1 MNKERMGRL
10 ALVGLSVAA
19 NARLVESSIERG
31 IGSSGHRD
39 EATNVLDA
47 GERGQIEGQWLKI
60 PAMCK
65 DRSIS
70 VDPRVVTG
78 ETMSP
83 ELAAIHAALDGE
95 PALA

>member
-1 MNKERMGRL
+1 MNKESMGRVAL
-10 ALVGLSVAA
+10 AGLSLAA
-19 NARLVESSIERG
+19 NAHVMASSIERG
-31 IGSSGHRD
+31 NGGSGHRD